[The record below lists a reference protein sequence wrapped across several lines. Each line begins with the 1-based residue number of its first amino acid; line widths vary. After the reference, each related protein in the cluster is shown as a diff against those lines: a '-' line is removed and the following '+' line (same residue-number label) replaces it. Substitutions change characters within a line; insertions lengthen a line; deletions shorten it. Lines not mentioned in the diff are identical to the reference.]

1 MSLRQSF
8 RERLNYYRT
17 QHRTVGCRLTH
28 MIGIPLIAVSVLCL
42 PFNLKRA
49 VKYQGLGWILQ
60 FIGHHYFEHNKPVL
74 MEMKDPLTAV
84 AALRFVYD
92 QWKDFFQG
100 HFQR

>member
-1 MSLRQSF
+1 
-8 RERLNYYRT
+8 
-17 QHRTVGCRLTH
+17 
-28 MIGIPLIAVSVLCL
+28 
-42 PFNLKRA
+42 
-49 VKYQGLGWILQ
+49 
-60 FIGHHYFEHNKPVL
+60 